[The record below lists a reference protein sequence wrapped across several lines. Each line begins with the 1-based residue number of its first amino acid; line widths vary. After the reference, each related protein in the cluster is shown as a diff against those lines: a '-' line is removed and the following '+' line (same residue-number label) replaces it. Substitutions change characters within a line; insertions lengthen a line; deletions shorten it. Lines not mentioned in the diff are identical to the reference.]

1 MPLPLMPILLGGG
14 SLIVG
19 LMGAKKSVQAIS
31 DNSRANELNEQA
43 QRIRD
48 RLERRLVYVRD
59 ETSKA
64 LVRLGTKKL
73 GICQT
78 HIPKFVSLFE
88 LIRDIELAPVAGMD
102 ELGRLQFDRQD
113 LGGLKQISELSA
125 SVTGG
130 ALGGA
135 VSGGVVAF
143 GAYGTATALASASTG
158 TAIAGL
164 SGAAATNAT
173 LAFFGG
179 GSLAAGGLGVAGGVT
194 VLGGIVAGPALLVLG
209 SVMGAKASANL
220 DNARMNLAKMEQ
232 AEEEVETMARACQGI
247 RERADLFTRVLVKL
261 EMLLVP
267 QIAALGRI
275 IQEEGTSYPA
285 YSDSSKKRIAAL
297 LATVKAVKSMLDT
310 SLLDEKGALTAASQ
324 DVLDQVS
331 GGMASLNA

>member
-1 MPLPLMPILLGGG
+1 M
-14 SLIVG
+14 
-19 LMGAKKSVQAIS
+19 KKSVQAVS
-31 DNSRANELNEQA
+31 DNARASDLNEQA
-43 QRIRD
+43 QRIKD
-48 RLERRLVYVRD
+48 RLERRFAYARG
-59 ETSKA
+59 EASKA
-64 LVRLGTKKL
+64 LERLGTKKL

-88 LIRDIELAPVAGMD
+88 LIRDIELAPGAGMD
-102 ELGRLQFDRQD
+102 ELGRLRLDKQD
-113 LGGLKQISELSA
+113 LGGLKQISELAA

-143 GAYGTATALASASTG
+143 GAYGAATALASASTG

-164 SGAAATNAT
+164 SGVAATNAT

-179 GSLAAGGLGVAGGVT
+179 GSLAAGGLGVAGGMT
-194 VLGGIVAGPALLVLG
+194 VLGGVVAGPALLVLG

-220 DNARMNLAKMEQ
+220 DNARANMAKMGQ
-232 AEEEVETMARACQGI
+232 AEEEVETMAQACFGI
-247 RERADLFTRVLVKL
+247 RDRADLFTRVLIKL

-275 IQEEGTSYPA
+275 IQAEGTSYPS
-285 YSDSSKKRIAAL
+285 YSDSSKKGIAAL

-310 SLLDEKGALTAASQ
+310 PLLDEKGALTTSSQ